1 MIVYMRS
8 LETVAKVPS
17 STRSNVPTPRGWCW
31 VSSSNQKWAHH
42 IGFLNLLAD
51 ASPVRL
57 YALVLPLGEYQSLTG
72 ESAGVHER
80 SVNFPFVG
88 LKGALQPTEC
98 MSHTK
103 PAAGMHIPQWI
114 QTFPNYPSSHLG
126 RASDTRSVA
135 RGAVRTKDV
144 PGLGMH
150 FVHCRVEVEG
160 SQGDPNANH
169 LSPPSSYFDVDSNEA
184 EPGTLAVANMN
195 SLPRSPDRVSC
206 RGSTFDTYDM
216 DEMGTGRTFWTN
228 TGQDGF
234 AFMCDLRGHRTYES
248 VVYPCPI
255 ILADCFA
262 TLCHVM

>member
-1 MIVYMRS
+1 MSRDLGCISCIAGSRS
-8 LETVAKVPS
+8 RDRKVI
-17 STRSNVPTPRGWCW
+17 PTPT
-31 VSSSNQKWAHH
+31 
-42 IGFLNLLAD
+42 I
-51 ASPVRL
+51 SP
-57 YALVLPLGEYQSLTG
+57 
-72 ESAGVHER
+72 
-80 SVNFPFVG
+80 
-88 LKGALQPTEC
+88 
-98 MSHTK
+98 
-103 PAAGMHIPQWI
+103 
-114 QTFPNYPSSHLG
+114 
-126 RASDTRSVA
+126 
-135 RGAVRTKDV
+135 
-144 PGLGMH
+144 
-150 FVHCRVEVEG
+150 
-160 SQGDPNANH
+160 
-169 LSPPSSYFDVDSNEA
+169 PPSSYFDVDSNEA